1 NQPTSW
7 RKVRL
12 QLRAACV
19 FLLPPHGRNPEQWL
33 LFTADFIFR
42 YYAPALAGVYFGP
55 KYDQRQDSVGTNIF
69 LKSTNIA

>member
-1 NQPTSW
+1 MMFFENSM
-7 RKVRL
+7 
-12 QLRAACV
+12 
-19 FLLPPHGRNPEQWL
+19 L

-69 LKSTNIA
+69 LKSTNIT